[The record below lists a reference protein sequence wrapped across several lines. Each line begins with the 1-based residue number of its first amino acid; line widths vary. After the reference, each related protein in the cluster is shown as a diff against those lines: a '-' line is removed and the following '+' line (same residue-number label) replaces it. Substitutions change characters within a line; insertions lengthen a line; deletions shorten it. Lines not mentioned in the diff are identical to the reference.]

1 MKSFDFKTST
11 YFDFEVENN
20 DKNPK
25 FKDSDCVRIS
35 KYKNIFEKGYVPNW
49 SQEVFMIKMFKTL
62 CHGHM

>member
-35 KYKNIFEKGYVPNW
+35 KCKNIFEKGYVPNW

-62 CHGHM
+62 CRGHM

>member
-49 SQEVFMIKMFKTL
+49 SQKVFMIKMFKTL